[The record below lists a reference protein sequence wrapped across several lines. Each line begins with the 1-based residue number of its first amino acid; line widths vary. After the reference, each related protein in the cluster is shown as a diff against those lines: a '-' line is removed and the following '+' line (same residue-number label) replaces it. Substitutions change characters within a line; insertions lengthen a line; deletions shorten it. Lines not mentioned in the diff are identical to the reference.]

1 MPAPSPS
8 RHFLP
13 AETTRGPL
21 GGAALAASA
30 LGVVLAGAAVLL
42 PGAYLLALAA
52 AAAACLVALALVFP
66 VTATAC
72 WLLAVGTMPDMWLD
86 QVAGIGAPSVIAA
99 TKVAGLVL
107 AGCCALR
114 WCLRADPFNPAWAYG
129 AMFAI
134 GLAHGLPPYL
144 SLGES
149 LRSLLGSAAPFAFSC
164 VYLPRRWSRTV
175 ARVVQ
180 LVPAF
185 ALLLG
190 AGMAAAGVR
199 PLFSGDGLRL
209 AGPGHPAFLAG
220 FALAGIWA
228 SLLALFI
235 GGRRRDLALLAL
247 NYVILVLTGARAP
260 LGIACVVTLVAL
272 VAVPSAAF
280 GARLRAGVGLAAAAG
295 TLALVLLSE
304 VTGAVRILGVLRGD
318 AEGLSGRDLMW
329 PYFRA
334 AWDASPWV
342 GWGVGAGKELVP
354 VDAPLAR
361 LLGTNAAHNEYLRIG
376 VEGGWVGLVLL
387 IGSFVLW
394 TWWHTRR
401 LPVTERRLLR
411 LVMAGVAVHA
421 YTDNVLIATT
431 ASVLFAWVSA
441 AFAGGAGSLARGETG

>member
-1 MPAPSPS
+1 M
-8 RHFLP
+8 
-13 AETTRGPL
+13 
-21 GGAALAASA
+21 ALAAV
-30 LGVVLAGAAVLL
+30 GLL
-42 PGAYLLALAA
+42 VPRAYLLALAA
-52 AAAACLVALALVFP
+52 ASAACLAALVLAFP

-86 QVAGIGAPSVIAA
+86 QVAGLGAPAVIAA
-99 TKVAGLVL
+99 TKLAGLAV

-114 WCLRADPFNPAWAYG
+114 WGLRADPFNPAWAF
-129 AMFAI
+129 AVMFAI

-144 SLGES
+144 TMGES

-175 ARVVQ
+175 AGVVP
-180 LVPAF
+180 LVPGF
-185 ALLLG
+185 AVLLG
-190 AGMAAAGVR
+190 MAMAVAGMR
-199 PLFSGDGLRL
+199 PLFGGDGLRL

-220 FALAGIWA
+220 FALAGVWA

-235 GGRRRDLALLAL
+235 GGRRRDLALLVL
-247 NYVILVLTGARAP
+247 NLVILVLTGARAP
-260 LGIACVVTLVAL
+260 LAIASVVILVAL

-280 GARLRAGVGLAAAAG
+280 GARRRMGVGLAVAAG
-295 TLALVLLSE
+295 MLGLVLLSE
-304 VTGAVRILGVLRGD
+304 VTGAVRILEVLRGD
-318 AEGLSGRDLMW
+318 AGGLSGRDLMW
-329 PYFRA
+329 PYFSA

-387 IGSFVLW
+387 VASFVLW

-411 LVMAGVAVHA
+411 LVMAGIAVHA

-441 AFAGGAGSLARGETG
+441 AFAGGAGALAAGAPARGETG

>member
-1 MPAPSPS
+1 M
-8 RHFLP
+8 
-13 AETTRGPL
+13 
-21 GGAALAASA
+21 ALAAV
-30 LGVVLAGAAVLL
+30 GLL
-42 PGAYLLALAA
+42 VPRAYLLALAA
-52 AAAACLVALALVFP
+52 ASAACLAALVLAFP

-86 QVAGIGAPSVIAA
+86 QVAGLGAPAVIAA
-99 TKVAGLVL
+99 TKLAGLAV

-114 WCLRADPFNPAWAYG
+114 WGLRADPFNPAWAF
-129 AMFAI
+129 AVMFAI
-134 GLAHGLPPYL
+134 GLAHGFPPYL
-144 SLGES
+144 TMGES

-164 VYLPRRWSRTV
+164 VCLPRRWSRTV
-175 ARVVQ
+175 AGVVP
-180 LVPAF
+180 LVPGF
-185 ALLLG
+185 AVLLG
-190 AGMAAAGVR
+190 MAMAVAGMR
-199 PLFSGDGLRL
+199 PLFGGDGLRL

-220 FALAGIWA
+220 FALAGVWA

-235 GGRRRDLALLAL
+235 GGRRRDLALLVL
-247 NYVILVLTGARAP
+247 NLVILVLTGARAP
-260 LGIACVVTLVAL
+260 LAIASVVILVAL

-280 GARLRAGVGLAAAAG
+280 GARRRVGVGLAVAAG
-295 TLALVLLSE
+295 MLGLVLLSE
-304 VTGAVRILGVLRGD
+304 VTGAVRILEVLRGD
-318 AEGLSGRDLMW
+318 AGGLSGRDLMW
-329 PYFRA
+329 PYFSA

-376 VEGGWVGLVLL
+376 VEGGWVGLVMLVA
-387 IGSFVLW
+387 SFALW

-411 LVMAGVAVHA
+411 LIMAGIAVHA

-441 AFAGGAGSLARGETG
+441 AFAGGAGALAPGAPARGETG